1 MKYTKEEIAEIDR
14 VAKETAQA
22 IAEHFPKDVDFEVE
36 MPLETTNSE
45 NGDLLL
51 TVDAQNFTIKCGED
65 SYNFFKKAGLSDMP
79 STSKVQEITALKY
92 KFLKSVLVIGLPSV
106 NARLEKQ
113 VQTRKAQHDYIM
125 KIGISIGVANVQ
137 AGSKAVSPAAAV
149 SRQQVSHYLKL
160 IETQLTRLA
169 FGSEINPTTR
179 GNIVIHGESSDRT
192 IRIDETVRD
201 SLTGQQTVH
210 EIYYY
215 LDTKETKYYE
225 NGKNRNISDLFLSI
239 TASEKY
245 KKIYNEVNVLLKK
258 EVIIDKDVEDFVQS
272 QKPVDNEFIKP
283 EMNSFKMT
291 HIE

>member
-1 MKYTKEEIAEIDR
+1 MKYTKDEIAEIDR

-36 MPLETTNSE
+36 MALETTNSE
-45 NGDLLL
+45 NGDMLL
-51 TVDAQNFTIKCGED
+51 TVDAQNFVISCGEE
-65 SYNFFKKAGLSDMP
+65 SYNFTKKASLSDTT

-92 KFLKSVLVIGLPSV
+92 KFLKSVLVIGLASV
-106 NARLEKQ
+106 NSRLEKQ

-137 AGSKAVSPAAAV
+137 AGSKSVSPAAAV
-149 SRQQVSHYLKL
+149 SRQQVSHYLEM
-160 IETQLTRLA
+160 IEDQLTRLV
-169 FGSEINPTTR
+169 FSSEINPTTR
-179 GNIVIHGESSDRT
+179 GNIVIHGGNSDRT
-192 IRIDETVRD
+192 IRIDETVKD
-201 SLTGQQTVH
+201 SVTGQQMIH

-258 EVIIDKDVEDFVQS
+258 EVVIDKDVEDFVQS

>member
-1 MKYTKEEIAEIDR
+1 MKYTKEEITEIDR
-14 VAKETAQA
+14 VSKETAQV
-22 IAEHFPKDVDFEVE
+22 IAEHFPKDVDFEIE
-36 MPLETTNSE
+36 MALETTNSE
-45 NGDLLL
+45 NGDLILR
-51 TVDAQNFTIKCGED
+51 VDAQNFVITCGED
-65 SYNFFKKAGLSDMP
+65 SFNFTKKAGLADMP

-125 KIGISIGVANVQ
+125 KIGISIGLENAKI
-137 AGSKAVSPAAAV
+137 GSRSVSPAAAV
-149 SRQQVSHYLKL
+149 SRQQVDHYLKL
-160 IETQLTRLA
+160 IESQLTRLA

-201 SLTGQQTVH
+201 TLTGQETIH

-239 TASEKY
+239 TSSEKY

-272 QKPVDNEFIKP
+272 QKPLDNEFIKP

>member
-1 MKYTKEEIAEIDR
+1 MKYTKDEIAEIDR

-36 MPLETTNSE
+36 MALETTNSE
-45 NGDLLL
+45 NGDMLL
-51 TVDAQNFTIKCGED
+51 TVDAQNFVISCGEE
-65 SYNFFKKAGLSDMP
+65 SYNFTKKASLSDTT

-92 KFLKSVLVIGLPSV
+92 KFLKSVLVIGLASV

-137 AGSKAVSPAAAV
+137 AGSKSVSPAAAV
-149 SRQQVSHYLKL
+149 SRQQVSHYLEL
-160 IETQLTRLA
+160 IEDQLTRLV
-169 FGSEINPTTR
+169 FSSEINPTTR
-179 GNIVIHGESSDRT
+179 GNIVIHGGDSDRT
-192 IRIDETVRD
+192 IRIDETVKD
-201 SLTGQQTVH
+201 SVTGQQIMH

-258 EVIIDKDVEDFVQS
+258 EVVIDKDVEDFVQS
-272 QKPVDNEFIKP
+272 QKPVENEFIIP

>member
-1 MKYTKEEIAEIDR
+1 MKYTKDEIAEIDR

-36 MPLETTNSE
+36 MALETTNSE
-45 NGDLLL
+45 NGDMIL
-51 TVDAQNFTIKCGED
+51 TVDAQNFIISCGEE
-65 SYNFFKKAGLSDMP
+65 SYNFSRKASLSDTT
-79 STSKVQEITALKY
+79 STSKLQETTALKY
-92 KFLKSVLVIGLPSV
+92 KFLKSVLVIGLASV

-137 AGSKAVSPAAAV
+137 AGSKSVSPAAAV
-149 SRQQVSHYLKL
+149 SRQQVSHYLEL
-160 IETQLTRLA
+160 IEDQLTRLV
-169 FGSEINPTTR
+169 FSSEINPTTR
-179 GNIVIHGESSDRT
+179 GNIVIHGGDSDRT
-192 IRIDETVRD
+192 IRIDETVKD
-201 SLTGQQTVH
+201 SVTGQQIIH

-258 EVIIDKDVEDFVQS
+258 EVVIDKDVEDFVQS
-272 QKPVDNEFIKP
+272 QKPVENEFIQP

>member
-1 MKYTKEEIAEIDR
+1 MRYTKDEIAEIDR

-36 MPLETTNSE
+36 MALETTNSE
-45 NGDLLL
+45 NGDMLL
-51 TVDAQNFTIKCGED
+51 TVDAQNFVISCGEE
-65 SYNFFKKAGLSDMP
+65 SYNFTKKASLSDTT

-92 KFLKSVLVIGLPSV
+92 KFLKSVLVIGLTSV

-137 AGSKAVSPAAAV
+137 AGSKSVSPAAAV

-160 IETQLTRLA
+160 IEDQLTRLI
-169 FGSEINPTTR
+169 FSSEINPTTR
-179 GNIVIHGESSDRT
+179 GNIVIHGGDSDRT
-192 IRIDETVRD
+192 IRIDETVKD
-201 SLTGQQTVH
+201 SVTGQQIMH

-258 EVIIDKDVEDFVQS
+258 EVVIDKDVEDFVQS